1 MTAMNGR
8 SLPTLPVETPATHQP
23 ARLGVARHEMR
34 RPDRL
39 VFALP
44 LAAAILGMAVGI
56 WVAFS
61 NDLDLAIAPV
71 VAFLAGATLL
81 ATAVQRARSGT
92 LDRVGAILGGV
103 ALAALVAI
111 AFLPTWLY
119 GANVNGIIH
128 RTVIS
133 GPVLLVLATGSAAHA
148 TRRLFG
154 GTPSGQDLA
163 MYPIFAVPIVLGMLA
178 YGIVL
183 GRILVAGLGTFR
195 LDLMTTAWRVS
206 ERGVDVGFLN
216 NILGT
221 LLLIVLT
228 LLIAI
233 LPGIGSGVFM
243 SEYPGRLAGIVRFCS
258 SMLRAIA
265 MFIIGAAAFG
275 MVRAA
280 GVLDSGGI
288 LSGLIRG
295 GFDDGSRIQP
305 ERGSFI
311 LAATFLAILV
321 MPVIARLTEEGLRSV
336 PREIREGTVA
346 LGATEGYGLRRILLP
361 WAAPNIVTALLLAGA
376 EAAGS
381 LAIIMFLAVPGQ
393 NGVGPFSGVTTLD
406 YAVFATRYGPREYFE
421 SMRDYQNTAALLLLV
436 LTMGL
441 TLFAM
446 ALQRRFAR
454 RYRGSITAD

>member
-1 MTAMNGR
+1 MAF
-8 SLPTLPVETPATHQP
+8 
-23 ARLGVARHEMR
+23 LGVA
-34 RPDRL
+34 
-39 VFALP
+39 
-44 LAAAILGMAVGI
+44 
-56 WVAFS
+56 
-61 NDLDLAIAPV
+61 
-71 VAFLAGATLL
+71 TLM
-81 ATAVQRARSGT
+81 ATAVHRARSGR

-103 ALAALVAI
+103 TLVALVAVVL
-111 AFLPTWLY
+111 LPAWLY
-119 GANVNGIIH
+119 GANVNGIVH

-133 GPVLLVLATGSAAHA
+133 GPVLLGLATGSAAHA
-148 TRRLFG
+148 IRRLFG

-163 MYPIFAVPIVLGMLA
+163 LYPIFAVPIVLGMLA

-195 LDLMTTAWRVS
+195 VDLMTTAWHLDAG
-206 ERGVDVGFLN
+206 GVDVGFLN

-221 LLLIVLT
+221 FLLIALT

-243 SEYPGRLAGIVRFCS
+243 SEYPGRMAGIVRFCS
-258 SMLRAIA
+258 TMLRAIA

-275 MVRAA
+275 LVRAA
-280 GVLDSGGI
+280 GALDSGGI

-305 ERGSFI
+305 ERGSFL

-336 PREIREGTVA
+336 PREMREGTVA

-406 YAVFATRYGPREYFE
+406 YAVFATHYGPREYFE